1 MRPRILVVDD
11 DPGHLSML
19 TTVLSGWGYLVEGAA
34 NGAAAL
40 AALRKNPRD
49 LVLTDVRMAGMD
61 GIEVLKAV
69 KDYNPAV
76 PVLIMTA
83 YSSVETAVDALKAG
97 AYDYLIK
104 PLDLDVLRLTMDRA
118 LDHLRLRTENRALR
132 ERLGREFTSS
142 EIIGQSPPMRE
153 LLDMAAMA
161 APTEATVLITG
172 ESGTGKE
179 LVARAI
185 HANSPRKN
193 GPLVTVNCAALPET
207 LLESELF
214 GHEKGAFTGADR
226 RREGRFMTADKGTI
240 FLDEIG
246 EMSPATQVKLL
257 RVIQEREIER
267 VGGDRPI
274 GVDVRILAATN
285 RDLKKEVAEGGFRED
300 LYYRLNVLVLS
311 MPPLRR
317 RREDIPL
324 LARHFLE
331 KFAKKNRKTV
341 RDFSPG
347 AMEAFLRHDWP
358 GNVRELENAVER
370 GVILAIGE
378 YLTERELPPGVAAAL
393 AAQATLPAPPDAVA
407 PPDLAGQ
414 ALEDIEQRAILATL
428 KETGG
433 NKSEAARV
441 LGITRATL
449 HKKLKKYG
457 EEESRPEEC

>member
-1 MRPRILVVDD
+1 MQPSILVVDD

-19 TTVLSGWGYLVEGAA
+19 TTVLSGWGYRVEGASG
-34 NGAAAL
+34 GAAAL
-40 AALRKNPRD
+40 QALRERPRD
-49 LVLTDVRMAGMD
+49 LVITDVRMAGMD
-61 GIEVLKAV
+61 GIEVLRAV

-83 YSSVETAVDALKAG
+83 YSSVETAVEALKAG

-104 PLDLDVLRLTMDRA
+104 PLDLDVLRLAMDRA
-118 LDHLRLRTENRALR
+118 LDHLRLQTENRALK
-132 ERLGREFTSS
+132 ERLGREFESS

-153 LLDMAAMA
+153 LLDMAAMV
-161 APTEATVLITG
+161 APTEATVLVVG

-226 RREGRFMTADKGTI
+226 RREGRFMAADKGTI

-246 EMSPATQVKLL
+246 EMSPTTQAKLL

-274 GVDVRILAATN
+274 GVDVRIVAATN
-285 RDLKKEVAEGGFRED
+285 RDLKREVEEGRFRED

-311 MPPLRR
+311 VPPLRDR
-317 RREDIPL
+317 RGDIPL

-331 KFAKKNRKTV
+331 KFARKNRKDIKEFSHGALEALV
-341 RDFSPG
+341 RY
-347 AMEAFLRHDWP
+347 DWP

-370 GVILAIGE
+370 GVILAAGG
-378 YLTERELPPGVAAAL
+378 YLTERELPPGVATIL
-393 AAQATLPAPPDAVA
+393 AAQPSPAAGQGTAV
-407 PPDLAGQ
+407 PDLAGQ
-414 ALEDIEQRAILATL
+414 PLEDIEQRAILATL

-433 NKSEAARV
+433 NKSEAARL

-449 HKKLKKYG
+449 HKKLKKYD
-457 EEESRPEEC
+457 EE

>member
-1 MRPRILVVDD
+1 MKPSILVVDD

-19 TTVLSGWGYLVEGAA
+19 TTVLSGWDYRVEGAA
-34 NGAAAL
+34 SGQKAL
-40 AALRKNPRD
+40 AAIREKPRD

-61 GIEVLKAV
+61 GIEVLRAV
-69 KDYNPAV
+69 KEYNPAM

-83 YSSVETAVDALKAG
+83 YSSVETAVEALKNG

-104 PLDLDVLRLTMDRA
+104 PLDMDVLRLTMDRA
-118 LDHLRLRTENRALR
+118 LDHLRLRTENRALK
-132 ERLGREFTSS
+132 ERLAEGFQSD
-142 EIIGQSPPMRE
+142 EIIGQSPAMKE
-153 LLDMAAMA
+153 LLDMAALA
-161 APTEATVLITG
+161 APTEATVLVTG

-185 HANSPRKN
+185 HLNSPRKN
-193 GPLVTVNCAALPET
+193 GPLITVNCAALAET

-226 RREGRFMTADKGTI
+226 RREGRFMAADKGTI

-246 EMSPATQVKLL
+246 EVSPATQAKLL

-285 RDLKKEVAEGGFRED
+285 RDLKAEVEAGRFRED
-300 LYYRLNVLVLS
+300 LYYRLNVLVLAV
-311 MPPLRR
+311 PPLRE

-324 LARHFLE
+324 LAAHFLGR
-331 KFAKKNRKTV
+331 FSKKNRKSV
-341 RDFSPG
+341 KGFSPG
-347 AMEAFLRHDWP
+347 AMEAFIHHPWP

-370 GVILAIGE
+370 GVILAVGD
-378 YLTERELPPGVAAAL
+378 YLTERELPPGVAAAV
-393 AAQATLPAPPDAVA
+393 PEAPPGSGRIGHDPA
-407 PPDLAGQ
+407 DLAGQ
-414 ALEDIEQRAILATL
+414 PLEDIEQRAILATL

-457 EEESRPEEC
+457 EE

>member
-1 MRPRILVVDD
+1 MKPSILVVDD

-19 TTVLSGWGYLVEGAA
+19 TTVLSGWDYRVEGVSS
-34 NGAAAL
+34 GQKAL
-40 AALRKNPRD
+40 AAIREKPRD

-61 GIEVLKAV
+61 GIEVLRAV
-69 KDYNPAV
+69 KEYNPAM

-83 YSSVETAVDALKAG
+83 YSSVETAITALKSG

-132 ERLGREFTSS
+132 ERLAEGFQSE
-142 EIIGQSPPMRE
+142 EIIGQSPAMKE

-161 APTEATVLITG
+161 APTEATVLVTG

-193 GPLVTVNCAALPET
+193 GPLITVNCAALTET

-226 RREGRFMTADKGTI
+226 RREGRFMAADKGTI

-246 EMSPATQVKLL
+246 EISPATQAKLL

-285 RDLKKEVAEGGFRED
+285 RDLKAEVEAGRFRED

-311 MPPLRR
+311 VPPLRE
-317 RREDIPL
+317 RREDIAL
-324 LARHFLE
+324 LAAHFLDR
-331 KFAKKNRKTV
+331 FAAKNRKPV
-341 RDFSPG
+341 KGFSPG
-347 AMEAFLRHDWP
+347 AMEALLHHPWP

-370 GVILAIGE
+370 GVILAVGD
-378 YLTERELPPGVAAAL
+378 YLTERELPPGVAASVPDMHQGGGRIAHD
-393 AAQATLPAPPDAVA
+393 PA
-407 PPDLAGQ
+407 DLAGQ
-414 ALEDIEQRAILATL
+414 PLEDIEQRAILATL

-457 EEESRPEEC
+457 EE

>member
-1 MRPRILVVDD
+1 MKPSILVVDD

-19 TTVLSGWGYLVEGAA
+19 TTVLSGWGYRVEGASS
-34 NGAAAL
+34 GQKAL
-40 AALRKNPRD
+40 AAIREKPRD

-61 GIEVLKAV
+61 GIEVLRAV
-69 KDYNPAV
+69 KEYNPAM

-83 YSSVETAVDALKAG
+83 YSSVETAVDALKNG

-132 ERLGREFTSS
+132 ERLAEGFHSE
-142 EIIGQSPPMRE
+142 EIIGQSPAMKE
-153 LLDMAAMA
+153 LLDMAALA
-161 APTEATVLITG
+161 APTEATVLVTG

-185 HANSPRKN
+185 HLNSPRKN
-193 GPLVTVNCAALPET
+193 GPLITVNCAALTET

-226 RREGRFMTADKGTI
+226 RREGRFMVADKGTI

-246 EMSPATQVKLL
+246 EISQATQAKLL

-267 VGGDRPI
+267 VGGDKPI

-285 RDLKKEVAEGGFRED
+285 RDLKAEVEAGRFRED

-311 MPPLRR
+311 VPPLRE

-324 LARHFLE
+324 LAAHFLDR
-331 KFAKKNRKTV
+331 FARKNRKSV
-341 RDFSPG
+341 KGFSPG
-347 AMEAFLRHDWP
+347 AKEAFLHHPWP

-370 GVILAIGE
+370 GVILAVGD
-378 YLTERELPPGVAAAL
+378 YLTERELPPGVAAAV
-393 AAQATLPAPPDAVA
+393 PDAPPGTGRIAHDVA
-407 PPDLAGQ
+407 DLAGQ
-414 ALEDIEQRAILATL
+414 PLEDIEQRAILATL

-457 EEESRPEEC
+457 EE